1 MQSEKFDIIIS
12 GGGMAGLSLVYR
24 ALKEG
29 IWSGQKI
36 LIIEK
41 DKKDQNDRTWCFWQ
55 KDEER
60 SPFEEI
66 IFRKWSD
73 LLFFTNQG
81 EKIKLATGT
90 YGYKMIRSIDFYKHV
105 LSFIEKFDQVS
116 FINQDVKS
124 VIGKA
129 DGAEVNTVERTY
141 YAKYVFNSVYV
152 KPTLKSHDQYFL
164 QHFKGVTIQTSE
176 FNEEPS
182 QINFMDFRTSQK
194 NGATF
199 FYTLPLSRT
208 EIFTEYTIF
217 SKNLLTQEEYDAGI
231 QEYIDKTLKINNYKI
246 IEEEFGVIPM
256 TDFSFQRRSGNVIN
270 IGSAGGD
277 TRASTGYTF
286 LNTQKT
292 VSKIIKSFKENNH
305 PFFKP
310 ENISRKHKLLDATI
324 LNVFDAGYYPGD
336 EIFTDLFKNVAAK
349 TIFKFLDSESSI
361 LDDLKIMTSL
371 RAKYFI
377 GPFLKVLANK
387 QDYFKNS

>member
-1 MQSEKFDIIIS
+1 MQSKNYDIIVC

-29 IWSGQKI
+29 VWNNHQI

-41 DKKDQNDRTWCFWQ
+41 DAKDQNDRTWCFWQ
-55 KDEER
+55 KEEDP
-60 SPFEEI
+60 SEFEEI

-73 LLFFTNQG
+73 LLFFSNQE
-81 EKIKLATGT
+81 EKIQLDTGS
-90 YGYKMIRSIDFYKHV
+90 YNYKMIRSIDFYKHV
-105 LSFIEKFDQVS
+105 LHFIRNFDQVTI
-116 FINQDVKS
+116 INAEIKS
-124 VIGKA
+124 VESEK
-129 DGAEVNTVERTY
+129 DGAKVVTSGAIYNAT
-141 YAKYVFNSVYV
+141 YVFNSVYI
-152 KPTLKSHDQYFL
+152 KPQLRSHDQYFL
-164 QHFKGVTIQTSE
+164 QHFKGVTIQTDE
-176 FNEEPS
+176 FRGDPS

-217 SKNLLTQEEYDAGI
+217 SKTLLTQEEYDVGI
-231 QEYIDKTLKINNYKI
+231 REYINKILKIKNYKI

-256 TDFSFQRRSGNVIN
+256 TDFTFQRRSGNVIN

-292 VSKIIKSFKENNH
+292 ISKVLKSFLSDNH
-305 PFFKP
+305 PFFNQ
-310 ENISRKHKLLDATI
+310 EHINQKHKVLDATI
-324 LNVFDAGYYPGD
+324 LNVFDAGQYPGD
-336 EIFTDLFKNVAAK
+336 EIFTDLFKNVKAK
-349 TIFKFLDSESSI
+349 IIFKFLDAESSV
-361 LDDLKIMTSL
+361 LDDLKIMASL
-371 RAKYFI
+371 RARHFI

-387 QDYFKNS
+387 